1 MVRPKAES
9 KQDETEF
16 HLNYKNQK
24 KEPIESVHL
33 SIILSDFLKK
43 YKKRKTGCYAK
54 YRNYH

>member
-1 MVRPKAES
+1 MVRPKTES

-24 KEPIESVHL
+24 KGPIESVHL

-43 YKKRKTGCYAK
+43 YKKRKAGCYAK